1 MPFWKVKPA
10 TISQVETETLI
21 RMAKAEHHAEMLEEY
36 SSRLEEEL
44 AVKDNII
51 ATLRSEAAENTAHF
65 AERVAE
71 LESENAWMRAQQ
83 KRPASGNDAD
93 EPKDGCV

>member
-10 TISQVETETLI
+10 TISQIETATLI
-21 RMAKAEHHAEMLEEY
+21 RMAKAEHYAETMEEY
-36 SSRLEEEL
+36 ANRLEEALISKDEL
-44 AVKDNII
+44 I

-71 LESENAWMRAQQ
+71 LEKEKQFTNTGGMC
-83 KRPASGNDAD
+83 DL
-93 EPKDGCV
+93 

>member
-1 MPFWKVKPA
+1 MFWKVRPA
-10 TISQVETETLI
+10 TVSQVETETLI
-21 RMAKAEHHAEMLEEY
+21 RMAKAEHHAEVLEEY
-36 SSRLEEEL
+36 ANLMEEALVAKDEL
-44 AVKDNII
+44 I
-51 ATLRSEAAENTAHF
+51 AALREEAAENTAHF
-65 AERVAE
+65 AEKVAE